1 MQCLR
6 CGREIDEGQ
15 VFCFLCESV
24 MVRHPV
30 KPNTVVT
37 IPERPAAAPSSPV
50 SRKPQPQPAEDTS
63 HLHRTILQLRL
74 WVCMLMAALMLC
86 VGVLTWQELTREQ
99 KPAIGQNY
107 TSIIEY
113 GGGGR

>member
-6 CGREIDEGQ
+6 CGRETEDEH
-15 VFCFLCESV
+15 VFCFLCEAV
-24 MVRHPV
+24 MMKHPV

-37 IPERPAAAPSSPV
+37 IPERSV
-50 SRKPQPQPAEDTS
+50 RSRSTQPRRQQRQEEENER
-63 HLHRTILQLRL
+63 LQRTVMQLRL

-86 VGVLTWQELTREQ
+86 VGVLTWQELTRDE

-107 TSIIEY
+107 HSILEST
-113 GGGGR
+113 GEGQ

>member
-6 CGREIDEGQ
+6 CGRDMDEGQ
-15 VFCFLCESV
+15 VFCFACEAL
-24 MVRHPV
+24 MTKHPV

-37 IPERPAAAPSSPV
+37 IHERSVRDRNANPRKAARPE
-50 SRKPQPQPAEDTS
+50 EDTEG
-63 HLHRTILQLRL
+63 LHRTIMQLRL

-86 VGVLTWQELTREQ
+86 VGVLTWQELTRED
-99 KPAIGQNY
+99 KPVIGQNY
-107 TSIIEY
+107 TSIIDF

>member
-6 CGREIDEGQ
+6 CGRETEEEH
-15 VFCFLCESV
+15 VFCFLCEAV
-24 MVRHPV
+24 MMKHPV

-37 IPERPAAAPSSPV
+37 IPERSV
-50 SRKPQPQPAEDTS
+50 RSRNPQPRRQQRQEEETDQ
-63 HLHRTILQLRL
+63 LNRTIMQLRL

-86 VGVLTWQELTREQ
+86 VGVLTWQELTREE

-107 TSIIEY
+107 HSILESTIE
-113 GGGGR
+113 GQ

>member
-6 CGREIDEGQ
+6 CGRETEDER

-24 MVRHPV
+24 MVKQPV

-37 IPERPAAAPSSPV
+37 IPERSVRARTAPV
-50 SRKPQPQPAEDTS
+50 RKPARVEEDTD

-86 VGVLTWQELTREQ
+86 VGVLTWQELSRAKE
-99 KPAIGQNY
+99 PAIGENY
-107 TSIIEY
+107 SSIIDF

>member
-6 CGREIDEGQ
+6 CGRETEDEH
-15 VFCFLCESV
+15 VFCFLCEAV
-24 MVRHPV
+24 MMKHPV
-30 KPNTVVT
+30 KPNTVVN
-37 IPERPAAAPSSPV
+37 IPERSVHPRNSQN
-50 SRKPQPQPAEDTS
+50 RRQQRQEEDTEL
-63 HLHRTILQLRL
+63 LHRTILQLRM

-86 VGVLTWQELTREQ
+86 VGVLTWQELTRED

-107 TSIIEY
+107 TSIIDF